1 MTFVEFFGKDAI
13 ENICSSLVK
22 TPDRI
27 VLIGDRKSIQKQ
39 ADRYKTILSA
49 RGIDV
54 DILCRTINK
63 NKMQSIIDS
72 LSGIVEEFDDC
83 VFDLT
88 GGDELC
94 LVATEIVFEKYKD
107 RNLQMH
113 RINVRNNTIV
123 DADQDGQIIMEQP
136 APLLTI
142 EENIRIYGGD
152 IVYDE
157 TRDDATFLW
166 DMNAEF
172 KRDINAMW
180 NICKRDVRLWNTQMI
195 VLEAAEQFVDEDSLN
210 VTVSANSLKNIVERG
225 GGKYVTIRRILD
237 GLLKAGI
244 LIHCDYDDDI
254 FSVEYKNKQ
263 VKYCLVTA
271 GQVLEMK
278 VYLAALEASEKDG
291 SRTYNYV
298 MNGVFIDWDGDIHT
312 NKKEY
317 DTENEIDVMMMHGM
331 VPVFVSCKNGF
342 IEKDELYKLN
352 TVTNRFGGK
361 YAKKVLVAT
370 ALDNSDYSNYI
381 RQRADDMNI
390 RLVENYIHKGILK
403 RFVEMNDNEI
413 NNVVRT
419 FWSN

>member
-22 TPDRI
+22 APDRI
-27 VLIGDRKSIQKQ
+27 VLIGDRKSIQKH

-63 NKMQSIIDS
+63 NKMQSIVDS

-94 LVATEIVFEKYKD
+94 LVAVGMVFEKYKD

-123 DADQDGQIIMEQP
+123 DADQDGQTIMEQP
-136 APLLTI
+136 APFLTI

-172 KRDINAMW
+172 KEDINAMW

-195 VLEAAEQFVDEDSLN
+195 VLEAAEQFVDENSLN
-210 VTVSANSLKNIVERG
+210 VTVSANSLKDIVERG

-244 LIHCDYDDDI
+244 LTHCDYDDDI
-254 FSVEYKNKQ
+254 FSVEYKNEQ

-291 SRTYNYV
+291 SRTYNDV

-312 NKKEY
+312 NKKDY
-317 DTENEIDVMMMHGM
+317 DTENEIDVIMMHGM
-331 VPVFVSCKNGF
+331 VPVFVSCKNGY

-352 TVTNRFGGK
+352 TVANRFGGK
-361 YAKKVLVAT
+361 YAKKVLIAT

-381 RQRADDMNI
+381 RQRAADMNI
-390 RLVENYIHKGILK
+390 RLVEGYIHKGILK

>member
-1 MTFVEFFGKDAI
+1 MTLIEFFGKDAI

-22 TPDRI
+22 VPDRI
-27 VLIGDRKSIQKQ
+27 VLIGDRKSIRKH
-39 ADRYKTILSA
+39 ADRYKTILFA

-63 NKMQSIIDS
+63 NKMQSIVDS
-72 LSGIVEEFDDC
+72 LSGIVEEFNDC

-94 LVATEIVFEKYKD
+94 LVAVGMVFEKYKD
-107 RNLQMH
+107 RKLQMH

-123 DADQDGQIIMEQP
+123 DADQDGQTIMEQS

-152 IVYDE
+152 VVYDE
-157 TRDDATFLW
+157 IRNDTTFLW

-210 VTVSANSLKNIVERG
+210 VTVSAYSLKDIVERG

-244 LIHCDYDDDI
+244 LTHCDYDDDI
-254 FSVEYKNKQ
+254 FSVEYKNEQ

-291 SRTYNYV
+291 SRTYNDV
-298 MNGVFIDWDGDIHT
+298 MNGVFVDWDGDIHT
-312 NKKEY
+312 NKKDY

-331 VPVFVSCKNGF
+331 VPVFVSCKNGY

-352 TVTNRFGGK
+352 TVANRFGGK
-361 YAKKVLVAT
+361 YAKKVLIAT

-381 RQRADDMNI
+381 RQRAADMNI
-390 RLVENYIHKGILK
+390 RLVEGYIYKGILK

>member
-22 TPDRI
+22 APDRI
-27 VLIGDRKSIQKQ
+27 VLIGDRKSIQKH

-63 NKMQSIIDS
+63 NKMQSIVDS

-94 LVATEIVFEKYKD
+94 LVATGIVFEKYRD

-123 DADQDGQIIMEQP
+123 DADQDGQTIMEQS

-172 KRDINAMW
+172 KEDINAMW

-210 VTVSANSLKNIVERG
+210 VTVSANSLKDIVERG

-244 LIHCDYDDDI
+244 LTHCDYDDNI
-254 FSVEYKNKQ
+254 FSVEYKNEQ

-291 SRTYNYV
+291 SRTYNDV

-312 NKKEY
+312 NKKDY

-331 VPVFVSCKNGF
+331 VPVFVSCKNGY

-352 TVTNRFGGK
+352 TVANRFGGK
-361 YAKKVLVAT
+361 YAKKFL
-370 ALDNSDYSNYI
+370 LLRLWII
-381 RQRADDMNI
+381 RIIQI
-390 RLVENYIHKGILK
+390 ISG
-403 RFVEMNDNEI
+403 NERQI
-413 NNVVRT
+413 
-419 FWSN
+419 